1 MKIEEKAGKFIISSF
16 NALDAYKIASR
27 VEKDGI
33 TFYQKLLNKVKDS
46 KTKEVLKLLLKEED
60 KHLKFFKDCLY
71 EIKETS
77 KDDFE
82 EDDLLGSMDFG
93 IFWPYQNIKDL
104 ESKLSDNRK
113 AFKLGIAIEDKSINF
128 YQACRDNIATEE
140 IRLEL
145 DNIIEEEKKHKALLE
160 SLLGGVK

>member
-1 MKIEEKAGKFIISSF
+1 MKIQEKAGKFIISSF

-33 TFYQKLLNKVKDS
+33 TFYQKLMNKVDDPKS
-46 KTKEVLKLLLKEED
+46 KETLKFLLKEEE

-77 KDDFE
+77 EDKFE

-93 IFWPYQNIKDL
+93 IFWPYQSIEDL
-104 ESKLSDNRK
+104 ESKLSNNRK
-113 AFKLGIAIEDKSINF
+113 AFSLGIAIEDKSINF
-128 YQACRDNIATEE
+128 YQACRDNITAED
-140 IRLEL
+140 IKLEL
-145 DNIIEEEKKHKALLE
+145 DNIIEEEKKHKVLLE
-160 SLLGGVK
+160 SLLKGVK